1 MKHKQ
6 FRKKKSK
13 KIKLKKGIK
22 HRRYSSKKKYS
33 RYRRLQKGGVRLE
46 NAKELKILGI
56 TDTWRITDD
65 YFLSFREY
73 SFGSENHAVLWT
85 RLLFECKQKSI
96 PVFVITSGNLF
107 GIVRTAQLLDI
118 SDLIE
123 EVIST
128 RVDEPGIR
136 SNPIIYPERNFAG
149 QSKAQVIQRIMTEKG
164 ISCEKPEKVAV
175 FFDDQPHNF
184 DRLCPSVYPILT
196 ESKKKL
202 PPFDCLMTVTVTPAS
217 DLDKQPTKELKL
229 KENKFYQLF
238 KDLRHHMSIPV
249 PDRPEALYNY
259 TPFIF
264 LMNAIYG
271 ITNDK
276 QYNMP
281 NPTQAEQA
289 EQIKIFRNLK
299 ILFLDWD
306 NTVSLWHGAVNFL
319 DPRYLEL
326 LIRTPEIITVTP
338 IS

>member
-46 NAKELKILGI
+46 NAKELEILGI
-56 TDTWRITDD
+56 TDTWRINTDD
-65 YFLSFREY
+65 YFRSFREY
-73 SFGSENHAVLWT
+73 IFGSENHAELWT
-85 RLLFECKQKSI
+85 RLLFECKKKSI

-128 RVDEPGIR
+128 RADEPGIR
-136 SNPIIYPERNFAG
+136 SNPIIDPQRHFAG

-164 ISCEKPEKVAV
+164 IPCEKPEKVAV

-184 DRLCPSVYPILT
+184 NGLCPSVYPILT

-202 PPFDCLMTVTVTPAS
+202 PPFDCLMTVTTR
-217 DLDKQPTKELKL
+217 ELKKL
-229 KENKFYQLF
+229 KANKFYQLF
-238 KDLRHHMSIPV
+238 RDLRHMSMTTH
-249 PDRPEALYNY
+249 RPEALYNY

-264 LMNAIYG
+264 LMNALYG
-271 ITNDK
+271 ITNDE
-276 QYNMP
+276 QYNIIP
-281 NPTQAEQA
+281 NPTEADLQ
-289 EQIKIFRNLK
+289 QIEIFRNLK

-319 DPRYLEL
+319 DPIYLEL
-326 LIRTPEIITVTP
+326 LTEIITVTP